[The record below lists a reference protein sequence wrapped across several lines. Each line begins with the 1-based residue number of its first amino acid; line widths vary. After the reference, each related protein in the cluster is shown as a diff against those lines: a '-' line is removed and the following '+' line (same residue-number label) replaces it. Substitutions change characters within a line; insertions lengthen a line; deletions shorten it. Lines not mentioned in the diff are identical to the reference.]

1 MKCYSLQSTL
11 VNGILSLKTTWAL
24 PIQSRYYRKNFK
36 KEKEKE
42 KTKQP

>member
-11 VNGILSLKTTWAL
+11 VNGILSLEIIWAL
-24 PIQSRYYRKNFK
+24 PIQSRYYRKNL
-36 KEKEKE
+36 KEEKE